1 MGEPTPA
8 EDHEPGLSAVELLCE
23 RLGEIGMPIGAATAR
38 EILRAVLALEAP
50 RMEAHIREALQ
61 TSLDTIR
68 IAAQSAS
75 QAPRRSIPDPSRRD
89 PSSQCWTRPRGGPP
103 RRPRQ
108 GRGAV
113 GGRSSGTQTPILRTA
128 WTARSAPCS
137 GARAGAEGRAGHPE
151 RSEGSGRW
159 YE

>member
-1 MGEPTPA
+1 MGVPTPA

-75 QAPRRSIPDPSRRD
+75 GVLASTEPVHTRAEPRGPPKPVLDPAPRRPTPTATPKPGSKRPVKRNSDPGLD
-89 PSSQCWTRPRGGPP
+89 DGLDGEKRPVF
-103 RRPRQ
+103 RRPR
-108 GRGAV
+108 R
-113 GGRSSGTQTPILRTA
+113 
-128 WTARSAPCS
+128 
-137 GARAGAEGRAGHPE
+137 
-151 RSEGSGRW
+151 
-159 YE
+159 